1 MDAVSG
7 AREIFIYIPFLLY
20 NCTGFPLA
28 LTSSANEMK
37 GYSCVIPS
45 CYNLNEKNVLAEKKD
60 GLRLICSDQ
69 CSATG
74 DLFFSLIVTSHCLGN
89 NATDC

>member
-1 MDAVSG
+1 MEKVMDAVSG
-7 AREIFIYIPFLLY
+7 AREIFIYVPYLLY

-37 GYSCVIPS
+37 GYSCIIPS
-45 CYNLNEKNVLAEKKD
+45 CYNLNEKNVVEKKD

-69 CSATG
+69 SLITG
-74 DLFFSLIVTSHCLGN
+74 DLFSFPFFFFK
-89 NATDC
+89 